1 MLARM
6 SYVFSK
12 DNKELGST
20 TVEAVSMSSQTVD
33 CTSLSSHDGTPPTDW
48 PHLQHEDPVISRVP
62 GTLIQNQSLNK
73 LKPDTPAE
81 LTWMLRERDRLA
93 IQDGILYRRRMVEDS
108 EKLVLPTDDAKS
120 GSS

>member
-1 MLARM
+1 MALHLPIGHT
-6 SYVFSK
+6 FSMK
-12 DNKELGST
+12 T
-20 TVEAVSMSSQTVD
+20 
-33 CTSLSSHDGTPPTDW
+33 LSSAAY
-48 PHLQHEDPVISRVP
+48 QVIF
-62 GTLIQNQSLNK
+62 TLIQNQSLNK
-73 LKPDTPAE
+73 FKPDTPTE